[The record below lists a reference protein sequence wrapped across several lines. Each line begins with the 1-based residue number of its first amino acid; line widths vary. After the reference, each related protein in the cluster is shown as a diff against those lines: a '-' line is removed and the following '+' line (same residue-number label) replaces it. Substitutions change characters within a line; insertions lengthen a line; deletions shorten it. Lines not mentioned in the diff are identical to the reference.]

1 MSRFGDLI
9 AGTPAPAPAAPAA
22 PEPAAAPPAPVEPVA
37 EVEQA
42 PEPVEVK
49 APAPYKSARKTLR
62 RGSSK

>member
-1 MSRFGDLI
+1 MSRFGDLLS
-9 AGTPAPAPAAPAA
+9 GNGAPAPASPVT
-22 PEPAAAPPAPVEPVA
+22 PEPAVAPPAPVEPVA